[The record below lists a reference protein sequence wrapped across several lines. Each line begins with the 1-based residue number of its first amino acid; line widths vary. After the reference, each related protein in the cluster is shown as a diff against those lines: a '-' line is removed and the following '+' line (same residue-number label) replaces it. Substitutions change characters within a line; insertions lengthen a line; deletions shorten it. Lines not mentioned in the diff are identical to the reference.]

1 MRVFLTCLVAS
12 LCVMAASAALTCFG
26 DKEKCQPDECCI
38 QVGNTPA
45 GICRKR
51 HDIDEICEMKPI
63 KNLFKDH
70 VYKVRCPCVEGLK
83 CISSKGG
90 LLGKLAGKC
99 QQESGE
105 QTEEPA
111 QE

>member
-38 QVGNTPA
+38 QVGNTLA

-51 HDIDEICEMKPI
+51 HDVDEICEMKPI

-70 VYKVRCPCVEGLK
+70 VYKIRCPCLEGLK
-83 CISSKGG
+83 CTSSKGG

-105 QTEEPA
+105 EPA
-111 QE
+111 EE

>member
-1 MRVFLTCLVAS
+1 MRFFLTCLVAA

-26 DKEKCQPDECCI
+26 DAEKCGEDECCI

-51 HDIDEICEMKPI
+51 HDVDEVCEMKPV

-70 VYKVRCPCVEGLK
+70 VYKLRCPCLNGHK
-83 CISSKGG
+83 CVSSKGG
-90 LLGKLAGKC
+90 LLGKFAGKC
-99 QQESGE
+99 QVDSGE
-105 QTEEPA
+105 EPSEE
-111 QE
+111 